1 MLFVYVGFNVFNVI
15 LATQSLQL
23 VLPGGAGFWYPT
35 LIILAVA
42 LAVVGYDLLHFV
54 QRWLTYLMIAVF
66 GLLTISALTNL
77 DAGSAIP
84 DGGFSWA
91 SFLITF
97 GAAAG
102 YQISYAVYVSDYS
115 RYLPSD
121 VSAKGVISWTYAGAA
136 ASAVWLMSLGA
147 LFGSSIVEPDAIG
160 SIQQTGNA
168 LFGGFG
174 TFVAVISVPALVSIM
189 AINFYGAML
198 TGASAVDGFVPLKPN
213 LRSRVVGIV
222 VVAVVAYVV
231 ALVIPDDYLGSFNNF
246 VLMMLYFL
254 IPWTAVNLVD
264 FYFVRRGHYAIAE
277 IFKPSG
283 IYGRW
288 SWRGLVAYVLGF
300 AIMVPFITTTFYE
313 GFGAK
318 WLGGADISFA
328 VGLLVTGLL
337 YFWLC
342 RGIDL
347 DAEAVAIAASERE
360 LEGMSSRPRS
370 RRRTRR
376 CCRDRGLRLPGRP
389 SSWATW
395 QPTGI
400 GSPPPS
406 RRLSPWVPSCS
417 CCPNW
422 RRADTPSRTGP
433 RPFRVRN
440 CLTARSCPRWSGW
453 PRSTASSW
461 SAGSVSVRGSRCS
474 TRRRWWT
481 RPGCARL
488 YRKAHLWDRER
499 LVFDAGGEA
508 PPVVETRSVG
518 SPRWSATTWS
528 SRSSC
533 ASPLLQV
540 PNC

>member
-1 MLFVYVGFNVFNVI
+1 MSATHNPGAAPARRGVVELRSIDYVPLKERHGKVWHQGPFWFTGNFVVTTMVTGFIGPAVGLTLAWSVAAVVLGAVFGTFFMAFHANQGPRMGLPQMIQSRAQFGTRGAVVPFVAVLFVYVGFNVFNVI

-42 LAVVGYDLLHFV
+42 LAVVGHDLLHFV
-54 QRWLTYLMIAVF
+54 QRWLSYLMIAVF
-66 GLLTISALTNL
+66 ALLTISALTNL
-77 DAGSAIP
+77 DAGSTIP
-84 DGGFSWA
+84 DGGFSWT

-115 RYLPSD
+115 RYLPFD
-121 VSAKGVISWTYAGAA
+121 VSVKSVISWTYAGAA
-136 ASAVWLMSLGA
+136 ASAIWLMSLGA
-147 LFGSSIVEPDAIG
+147 LFGSSIDAPDTIG

-174 TFVAVISVPALVSIM
+174 TFVAVISVPALVSVM
-189 AINFYGAML
+189 AVNFYGAML

-222 VVAVVAYVV
+222 VVAVIAYVV
-231 ALVIPDDYLGSFNNF
+231 ALIIPDDYLGSFNNF

-300 AIMVPFITTTFYE
+300 AVMLPFITTTFYE

-318 WLGGADISFA
+318 LLGGADISFA

-337 YFWLC
+337 YLQLC
-342 RGIDL
+342 RGIDV
-347 DAEAVAIAASERE
+347 DAEAAAIAASERE
-360 LEGMSSRPRS
+360 LEGIEQVEVEMP
-370 RRRTRR
+370 
-376 CCRDRGLRLPGRP
+376 
-389 SSWATW
+389 
-395 QPTGI
+395 
-400 GSPPPS
+400 
-406 RRLSPWVPSCS
+406 
-417 CCPNW
+417 
-422 RRADTPSRTGP
+422 
-433 RPFRVRN
+433 
-440 CLTARSCPRWSGW
+440 
-453 PRSTASSW
+453 
-461 SAGSVSVRGSRCS
+461 
-474 TRRRWWT
+474 
-481 RPGCARL
+481 
-488 YRKAHLWDRER
+488 Y
-499 LVFDAGGEA
+499 
-508 PPVVETRSVG
+508 PPVQ
-518 SPRWSATTWS
+518 P
-528 SRSSC
+528 
-533 ASPLLQV
+533 
-540 PNC
+540 

>member
-1 MLFVYVGFNVFNVI
+1 MSATDNPGAAPARRGVVELRSIDYVPLKERHGKVWHQGPFWFTGNFVVTTMVTGFIGPAVGLTLAWSVAAVVLGALFGTFFMAFHANQGPRMGLPQMIQSRAQFGTRGAVFPFVAVLFVYVGFNVFNVI

-66 GLLTISALTNL
+66 GLLTVSALTNL

-121 VSAKGVISWTYAGAA
+121 VSTKGVISWTYAGAA

-147 LFGSSIVEPDAIG
+147 LFGSSIDAPDAIG

-222 VVAVVAYVV
+222 IVAVIAYVV
-231 ALVIPDDYLGSFNNF
+231 ALIIPDDYLGSFNNF

-318 WLGGADISFA
+318 LLGGADISFA

-337 YFWLC
+337 YFQLC
-342 RGIDL
+342 RGLDV
-347 DAEAVAIAASERE
+347 DAEAEAITASERE
-360 LEGMSSRPRS
+360 LEGIE
-370 RRRTRR
+370 
-376 CCRDRGLRLPGRP
+376 
-389 SSWATW
+389 
-395 QPTGI
+395 Q
-400 GSPPPS
+400 
-406 RRLSPWVPSCS
+406 
-417 CCPNW
+417 
-422 RRADTPSRTGP
+422 
-433 RPFRVRN
+433 
-440 CLTARSCPRWSGW
+440 
-453 PRSTASSW
+453 
-461 SAGSVSVRGSRCS
+461 
-474 TRRRWWT
+474 
-481 RPGCARL
+481 
-488 YRKAHLWDRER
+488 
-499 LVFDAGGEA
+499 GEVDMA
-508 PPVVETRSVG
+508 YPPVR
-518 SPRWSATTWS
+518 P
-528 SRSSC
+528 
-533 ASPLLQV
+533 
-540 PNC
+540 